1 MLLLRHI
8 GDGSYHGGDARHAGT
23 KAHSLSNT
31 HLALQLGWDNDFA
44 TWLDAGAMT
53 YLCHLTIHV
62 DDVCL
67 ALDCI

>member
-23 KAHSLSNT
+23 KAHGFSNT
-31 HLALQLGWDNDFA
+31 HLALQLGWDDNLTA
-44 TWLDAGAMT
+44 WLHFGTMREFG
-53 YLCHLTIHV
+53 YLTIHI

-67 ALDCI
+67 AL

>member
-8 GDGSYHGGDARHAGT
+8 GDGSYHGCDARHAGT
-23 KAHSLSNT
+23 KAHGFGNT

-44 TWLDAGAMT
+44 TWQDAGSLT
-53 YLCHLTIHV
+53 YLCHLAIHI